1 MSFKQLKPILIV
13 SVTFTEI
20 DTNNNEIRIM
30 IGIAFVEYDNN
41 HNYSMKSFLP
51 GALLYHKHF
60 ENRICTSPIK
70 IESTL

>member
-1 MSFKQLKPILIV
+1 MKQLKPILIA

-20 DTNNNEIRIM
+20 DTKNNVRIM
-30 IGIAFVEYDNN
+30 IGIVFVEYDNN

-60 ENRICTSPIK
+60 ENRICTSPIR

>member
-1 MSFKQLKPILIV
+1 
-13 SVTFTEI
+13 
-20 DTNNNEIRIM
+20 M

-51 GALLYHKHF
+51 GALLYQKHF
-60 ENRICTSPIK
+60 EDRICTSPIR